1 MTGQQRGNLT
11 KFAWLSIAAALV
23 TIGLKSGAY
32 LLTGSVGLLSDAAES
47 LVNLVAAVVALVALT
62 VAARPADD
70 QHHFGHTKAEYF
82 SAVVE
87 GVMIFVAAVFIIIS
101 AVQRFLH
108 PVELQNVGVG
118 LAISVL
124 ASVVNGGVA
133 FVLLRAG
140 RAHRSVTLIADGKHL
155 LTDVWT
161 SVGVVVGVLLVA
173 LTGVLRLDPVIALL
187 VGLNIIW
194 TGWHLIAGSLS
205 GLMDRALDP
214 ETQRIV
220 DETLAEFAGDEV
232 HFHAVRSREAG
243 HRRFV
248 TMHVLVP
255 GTWSVARGHDL
266 VEQVEQRLRERIE
279 HLEVATHLEPIEDP
293 RAYEADLGVEAPE
306 DTRGVSTVQR
316 VVRTA
321 CRPRVW
327 TVLTPRVAYRFSGSP
342 PKVAPVD
349 NQGAGESRNPVQ
361 AVLDSDA
368 FAATVADL
376 VRRTGR
382 LGGRRTA

>member
-1 MTGQQRGNLT
+1 VTGQQRGNLT
-11 KFAWLSIAAALV
+11 KFAWLSIAAAV
-23 TIGLKSGAY
+23 ATIGLKSGAY

-47 LVNLVAAVVALVALT
+47 LVNLVAAIVALVALT

-70 QHHFGHTKAEYF
+70 LHHFGHTKAEYF

-87 GVMIFVAAVFIIIS
+87 GVMIFVAAVFIIIQ
-101 AVQRFLH
+101 AVGRFLH

-124 ASVVNGGVA
+124 ASAINGGVA

-140 RAHRSVTLIADGKHL
+140 RANRSATLVADGKHL

-205 GLMDRALDP
+205 SLMDRALDP
-214 ETQRIV
+214 ETQQVV
-220 DETLAEFAGDEV
+220 DGTLAEFAGEEV
-232 HFHAVRSREAG
+232 RFHAVRSREAG

-255 GTWSVARGHDL
+255 GTWPVARGHDL
-266 VEQVEQRLRERIE
+266 VEQVEQRLREQID

-293 RAYEADLGVEAPE
+293 RAYEAELGVEAPE
-306 DTRGVSTVQR
+306 
-316 VVRTA
+316 A
-321 CRPRVW
+321 LP
-327 TVLTPRVAYRFSGSP
+327 
-342 PKVAPVD
+342 
-349 NQGAGESRNPVQ
+349 ES
-361 AVLDSDA
+361 
-368 FAATVADL
+368 
-376 VRRTGR
+376 
-382 LGGRRTA
+382 